1 MPQATTPLSHAGQ
14 RVLITA
20 AASGIGLVTAQAFAA
35 AGARVYICDIDA
47 AALAETLLRHPQ
59 LERQR
64 PQDLRQQPELRRT
77 LQALRLPASTA
88 TAQKGSRRTETRTR
102 HTPV

>member
-1 MPQATTPLSHAGQ
+1 MPSHAGQ

-59 LERQR
+59 LAGQVCDVANEAQGRRCSR
-64 PQDLRQQPELRRT
+64 PRCNT
-77 LQALRLPASTA
+77 WA
-88 TAQKGSRRTETRTR
+88 GWIFW
-102 HTPV
+102 